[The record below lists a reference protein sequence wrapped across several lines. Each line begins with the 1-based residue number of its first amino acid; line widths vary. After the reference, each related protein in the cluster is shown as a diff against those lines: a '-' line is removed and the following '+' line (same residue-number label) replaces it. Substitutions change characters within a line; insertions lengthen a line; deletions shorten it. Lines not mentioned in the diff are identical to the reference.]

1 MLNSEEYWINRAENR
16 LLNAEKSSS
25 ELLKDMKKLYQDT
38 INKLNKEIEAFIG
51 RYSEKQGLT
60 IQDTKKLLTNDELKR
75 FRQEAMEYYSDL
87 SKHAY
92 DPAYRNKLKSQIYS
106 TLTKD
111 GKILYSLRRNISR
124 LDYLKMQLQ
133 FLIENMY
140 MKENEAFTAKL
151 SKTYEETYMRSTYDS
166 QKAVGVY
173 SSFNSLNSSIVNK
186 VVQEKWLGENYS
198 SRIWKDKNSLV
209 DTLET
214 TFAQDVAMGK
224 NPREIAKDISKKMGV
239 KYSNC
244 ERLARTEFNHIAN
257 QATKDS
263 YNSTQGIDEYK
274 YVATL
279 DSRTSEICQ
288 NLDGKVFL
296 LSEAEEGINYPP
308 MHPNCR
314 SVTVPYL
321 EDEDYSKLERIATD
335 PKSGKSYFVPA
346 DMTYADWKASL
357 TEEQG
362 KYFVS
367 QQKSKAQYK
376 SDLKQLNEYRK
387 LATQA
392 KKQGYDE
399 LFDTM
404 PTRISEFQSMKYLQP
419 EKWDIFKENA
429 RIARSELK

>member
-1 MLNSEEYWINRAENR
+1 M
-16 LLNAEKSSS
+16 EK
-25 ELLKDMKKLYQDT
+25 LAQLKRT
-38 INKLNKEIEAFIG
+38 VRKLNLVDKMEPENTLSA
-51 RYSEKQGLT
+51 KH
-60 IQDTKKLLTNDELKR
+60 DEW
-75 FRQEAMEYYSDL
+75 EY
-87 SKHAY
+87 
-92 DPAYRNKLKSQIYS
+92 
-106 TLTKD
+106 
-111 GKILYSLRRNISR
+111 
-124 LDYLKMQLQ
+124 
-133 FLIENMY
+133 Y

-224 NPREIAKDISKKMGV
+224 NPREIARDISKKMGV

-308 MHPNCR
+308 MHPHCR

-335 PKSGKSYFVPA
+335 PKSGKSYFIPA

-392 KKQGYDE
+392 KKQGYGE